1 MEVKVPYR
9 VTLNLLPRKYIA
21 RRTPNWARLFFVVV
35 LLGFSAL
42 YLFSYGIFS
51 LRVQSLKQ
59 EVITLE
65 LRASRLRE
73 EVERLKKVQ
82 GEVTKIEQR
91 VRLLESLIVREKDWL
106 RFFTILG
113 KHMPQDLALSELR
126 CSSERVECR
135 GQAATV
141 ASIADFIGSLS
152 RYRDFFSSVDFT
164 SLALGRDNLY
174 EFGLTMELKS
184 P

>member
-42 YLFSYGIFS
+42 YLFSYGILS
-51 LRVQSLKQ
+51 LRAQSLKQ
-59 EVITLE
+59 EIDTLE
-65 LRASRLRE
+65 LRALRLRE

-82 GEVTKIEQR
+82 DEVAKIEQR
-91 VRLLESLIVREKDWL
+91 VRLLKSLIAREKDWL
-106 RFFTILG
+106 RFFAILG
-113 KHMPQDLALSELR
+113 EHMPQDLVLSELH
-126 CSSERVECR
+126 CSPERVECQ
-135 GQAATV
+135 GQATTV
-141 ASIADFIGSLS
+141 ASIASLIGSLL

-164 SLALGRDNLY
+164 SLTLGQDNLY
-174 EFGLTMELKS
+174 EFRLTMELKS

>member
-21 RRTPNWARLFFVVV
+21 RRTPNWARLFFIAV
-35 LLGFSAL
+35 LLSFSAL
-42 YLFSYGIFS
+42 YLFSYGVFS
-51 LRVQSLKQ
+51 LRVQSLER
-59 EVITLE
+59 EVKTLE
-65 LRASRLRE
+65 LQAVRLRE

-82 GEVTKIEQR
+82 DEVTKIEQR
-91 VRLLESLIVREKDWL
+91 VRLLKSLIAREKDWL
-106 RFFTILG
+106 RFFAILG
-113 KHMPQDLALSELR
+113 EYMPQDLALFELR
-126 CSSERVECR
+126 CSPERVECR
-135 GQAATV
+135 GRAATV
-141 ASIADFIGSLS
+141 ASIADFIGSLL

-164 SLALGRDNLY
+164 SLTLGQDNLY